1 MKKLQN
7 LIVLIGMAL
16 VAGVG
21 PASAQNLVITNA
33 RILDGTGK
41 VIDRG
46 GLVVR
51 DGKIAAVVAGNPTPV
66 PGARVINARGMTVM
80 PGFIDAHR
88 HPIPGNTAEWLG
100 KDAAAQ
106 MRAFIEA
113 GFTTVLSAITSVEGL
128 ELRRR
133 TESGAIKGPRI
144 FAATLIPLARAGG
157 GGRGDGGGRGGAAAA
172 ASGGQGRGPAGPPT
186 GRGDPARFDNSRPP
200 LRPTEPAGAIPAE
213 DTIKAVEAA
222 AKAGFD
228 YIKTLITVTPGGPE
242 VETLRLI
249 VNEGKKHNLPT
260 ITHAVS
266 VMDTLAAVS
275 AGPAVLVHTP
285 HIGRLDEDPGAVQT
299 IAKAGIP
306 MTSTLAVFA
315 PHFSSDNMPVF
326 RDGLPFPWNTI
337 SSAGQGPV
345 NARLLWEA
353 GISYGYGTDTSWP
366 PKESLKD
373 ELRALSLVFSPRD
386 IVTILTKNA
395 ARSALRQDQLGTLE
409 SGKLADI
416 VVINGDP
423 LYDIYDLL
431 KVVTTVKGGMVMADT
446 TTRPAA
452 VRR

>member
-1 MKKLQN
+1 MKN
-7 LIVLIGMAL
+7 LIALIG
-16 VAGVG
+16 VACVTAVG

-41 VIDRG
+41 VIERG
-46 GLVVR
+46 AIVVR
-51 DGKIAAVVAGNPTPV
+51 DGKIASVTAGNPTV
-66 PGARVINARGMTVM
+66 LPGARVVNARGMTVM

-106 MRAFIEA
+106 MRAFLEA
-113 GFTTVLSAITSVEGL
+113 GFTTVLSAITADEGL

-133 TESGAIKGPRI
+133 TESGVIKGPRI
-144 FAATLIPLARAGG
+144 FAATLIPVARAGG
-157 GGRGDGGGRGGAAAA
+157 GGRGDAGGRRGAPAAAPGTQSAQGAAP
-172 ASGGQGRGPAGPPT
+172 PA

-200 LRPTEPAGAIPAE
+200 RRPTEPAGAIPAE
-213 DTIKAVEAA
+213 ETIKAVEAA

-228 YIKTLITVTPGGPE
+228 YIKTVMTVTPGGPE

-249 VNEGKKHNLPT
+249 VNEGRKHNLPT
-260 ITHAVS
+260 ITHTVT
-266 VMDTLAAVS
+266 VVDTLGAVD
-275 AGPAVLVHTP
+275 ARTGVLVHTP
-285 HIGRLDEDPGAVQT
+285 HIGRLDEDPAAVQK

-306 MTSTLAVFA
+306 MTSTLAVFL
-315 PHFSSDNMPVF
+315 PHFSPDNTPLF
-326 RDGLPFPWNTI
+326 RDGLPFPWDTF

-373 ELRALSLVFSPRD
+373 ELRALSLVFSPKD

-395 ARSALRQDQLGTLE
+395 ARSALKQDQLGTLE
-409 SGKLADI
+409 PGKLADLVI
-416 VVINGDP
+416 INGDP
-423 LYDIYDLL
+423 LNDIYDVL
-431 KVVTTVKGGMVMADT
+431 KVVTTVKGGVVLSDRT
-446 TTRPAA
+446 TPTARG
-452 VRR
+452 RR